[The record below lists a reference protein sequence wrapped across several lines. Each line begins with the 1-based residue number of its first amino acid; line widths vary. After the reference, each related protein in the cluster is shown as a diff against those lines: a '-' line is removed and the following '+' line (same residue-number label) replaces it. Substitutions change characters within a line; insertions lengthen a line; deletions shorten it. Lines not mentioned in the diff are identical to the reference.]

1 LLIHINLQE
10 SYFARLFLGFAD
22 LRPAAKAVGEKTLFI
37 DEMLTRRCYRDFEL
51 NELASTD
58 NPATKGKTISD
69 N

>member
-1 LLIHINLQE
+1 
-10 SYFARLFLGFAD
+10 LGFAD